1 MFNENESEIGIDDER
16 SFVRAIIYIELVVR
30 FWEYKSSFFRNL
42 LDVACCSVHKLAT
55 RTRPMFPQYGT
66 HVLI

>member
-1 MFNENESEIGIDDER
+1 MFNENESTLLYER
-16 SFVRAIIYIELVVR
+16 SFVRANIYIELVVR
-30 FWEYKSSFFRNL
+30 FCKNKSSFFRNL

-55 RTRPMFPQYGT
+55 RARPMFPQYGT